1 MFFYLFC
8 RLRAPTR
15 GLATWQASIFG
26 LLKPRFLIL
35 VHAVRRSL
43 AILCGCVSFVLFL
56 SFSRSHRRVGHLA
69 GLKLSTSGLSV
80 SHFRARILYKSA
92 HVSASFSFRY
102 SFSCKDSLQKCP
114 HRKNNVFK
122 MCILVQ
128 GFSIKAFM
136 SEIMPVLH
144 VSIFC
149 LSYKDSLQKVLTS
162 DMLKI
167 S

>member
-1 MFFYLFC
+1 MCGCVFFLFC

-15 GLATWQASIFG
+15 GLATWQASISR
-26 LLKPRFLIL
+26 LLGSRFRIL

-43 AILCGCVSFVLFL
+43 SIFCGCVSFVLFL

-69 GLKLSTSGLSV
+69 GLKLSISGLSV
-80 SHFRARILYKSA
+80 SHSRASILYKSA
-92 HVSASFSFRY
+92 HVSASFSLRY

-114 HRKNNVFK
+114 HWKNRVFK

-136 SEIMPVLH
+136 SEIMPFLH
-144 VSIFC
+144 VSIF
-149 LSYKDSLQKVLTS
+149 
-162 DMLKI
+162 
-167 S
+167 